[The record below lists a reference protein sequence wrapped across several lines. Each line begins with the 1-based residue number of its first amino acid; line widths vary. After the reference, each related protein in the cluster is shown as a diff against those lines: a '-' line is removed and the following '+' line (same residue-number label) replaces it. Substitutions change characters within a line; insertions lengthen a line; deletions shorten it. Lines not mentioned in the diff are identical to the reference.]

1 MDNQTI
7 EELAQF
13 CADQYYR
20 FDAEQWLEKTATYRC
35 IPIALAKYLSGTSWY
50 GHSEQLDSISTIA
63 RANLTGETDAGSSNA
78 QEAID
83 IARFSGIIRF
93 RIAQMRP
100 QGTKGDLQPNTH

>member
-63 RANLTGETDAGSSNA
+63 RVNMTGEADTGSSDA
-78 QEAID
+78 REAID

-93 RIAQMRP
+93 RIAKMRS
-100 QGTKGDLQPNTH
+100 QGAKSDLQPNAH